1 MSKRSFSIG
10 RRTLLVSGAS
20 AFVLSA
26 CSNIIGP
33 PEAAPLYVLKP
44 ASPAVKNGPPAHW
57 QLTVVLPESSDS
69 LDTTRIMLLQPGGQM
84 DYYANANWQDRLPF
98 VVQGTLVE
106 AFEASGRM
114 PAVGRDTEGLKSDL
128 SAGDGHPRFS
138 GALRCSRYR
147 TRRHGAHR
155 GQGRRGAHA
164 NDRDVDRCPQR
175 NSGRPE
181 QRAERGRGLQPGT
194 VGCAGADR
202 RSRVE
207 CSSSVAS
214 CIN

>member
-10 RRTLLVSGAS
+10 RRTLLLSGAS

-114 PAVGRDTEGLKSDL
+114 PAVGRDTEGLKSDFLLVTDIRDFQARYDVPDTAPVAMVRIVAKVVAARTRTIVMSIDAHSEIQAGQNSVPSVVGAFNQAL
-128 SAGDGHPRFS
+128 SAVQARI
-138 GALRCSRYR
+138 
-147 TRRHGAHR
+147 
-155 GQGRRGAHA
+155 
-164 NDRDVDRCPQR
+164 
-175 NSGRPE
+175 
-181 QRAERGRGLQPGT
+181 
-194 VGCAGADR
+194 
-202 RSRVE
+202 VE
-207 CSSSVAS
+207 AVLNAPPPSPAA
-214 CIN
+214 

>member
-10 RRTLLVSGAS
+10 RRTLLLSGAS

-114 PAVGRDTEGLKSDL
+114 PAVGRDTEGLKSDFLLVTDIRDFQARYDVPDTAPVAMVRIVAKVVAARTRTIVMSIDAHSEIQAGQNSVPSVVVAFNQAL
-128 SAGDGHPRFS
+128 SAVQARI
-138 GALRCSRYR
+138 
-147 TRRHGAHR
+147 
-155 GQGRRGAHA
+155 
-164 NDRDVDRCPQR
+164 
-175 NSGRPE
+175 
-181 QRAERGRGLQPGT
+181 
-194 VGCAGADR
+194 
-202 RSRVE
+202 VE
-207 CSSSVAS
+207 AVMNAPPPSPAA
-214 CIN
+214 

>member
-10 RRTLLVSGAS
+10 RRTLLLSGAS

-114 PAVGRDTEGLKSDL
+114 PAVGRDTEGLKSDFL
-128 SAGDGHPRFS
+128 LVTDIRDFQA
-138 GALRCSRYR
+138 RYDVPDTAPVAMVRIVAKVVAAR
-147 TRRHGAHR
+147 TRTIVMSIDAHSEIQA
-155 GQGRRGAHA
+155 GQ
-164 NDRDVDRCPQR
+164 
-175 NSGRPE
+175 NSVPSVVVAFNQALSVVQARI
-181 QRAERGRGLQPGT
+181 
-194 VGCAGADR
+194 
-202 RSRVE
+202 VE
-207 CSSSVAS
+207 AVVNAPPPSPAA
-214 CIN
+214 